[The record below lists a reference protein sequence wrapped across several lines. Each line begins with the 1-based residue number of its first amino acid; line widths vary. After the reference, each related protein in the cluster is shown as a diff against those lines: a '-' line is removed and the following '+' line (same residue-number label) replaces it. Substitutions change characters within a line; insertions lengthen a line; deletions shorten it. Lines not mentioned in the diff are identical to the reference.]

1 MVRTTVY
8 LDETLIEALQRA
20 ARREGRPQSELIRN
34 AIGQFLKAGA
44 GAGAGAGAEQGG
56 RRLRGVGAYH
66 SGHADTSERA
76 KALLEARAAK
86 A

>member
-1 MVRTTVY
+1 MY

-44 GAGAGAGAEQGG
+44 GAEQGG

-76 KALLEARAAK
+76 EALLEARAAK